1 VELQESYSQFH
12 ALGAEVMAISVD
24 NEDDAVAVVEKLGL
38 EYPVLYDTAHNV
50 TTEWRVFNVLQDGV
64 SAPAAYVFDAS
75 GSLVAYKIGTNI
87 ADRPTA
93 AELINTIKAH

>member
-1 VELQESYSQFH
+1 MELQEFYSQFQ
-12 ALGAEVMAISVD
+12 ALGAEVLAISVD

-38 EYPVLYDTAHNV
+38 DYPVLYDTAHDV
-50 TTEWRVFNVLQDGV
+50 TTAWRVFNVLQDGV

-75 GSLVAYKIGTNI
+75 GKLIAYKIGTSI
-87 ADRPTA
+87 ADRPSA